1 MSTELTNEQ
10 RRQLIDVQQVFEA
23 WRNSR
28 QAARGHM
35 RWLRRHGF
43 EYLHY
48 KTGRTERSLGR
59 RSKETE
65 ARMAEH
71 KEARERYRRTG
82 ERLKTMARV
91 NRALRLNRVPH
102 PAARV
107 LRALDEAGLLGND
120 LFVIG
125 TNALYAYEMQS
136 GVLFD
141 SALVATGDFDLLW
154 DARKR
159 LRLAVSRLSPRGVL
173 GVLKEADATYSSA
186 DDYGFRAR
194 NADGYYV
201 DLFCPEAEPP
211 AERLAEGDID
221 PIPTAGGN
229 WLAEAP
235 KTEAVVIGQDGLPAR
250 MVCVD
255 PRVFALHKWWLSKQ
269 RSRQA
274 ASRPRDAQQAH
285 AVAAISAQF
294 LNLKF
299 DRRLQ
304 KRLPAE
310 LAAGIEA
317 LKGARFDGT
326 G

>member
-10 RRQLIDVQQVFEA
+10 RRQLIDIQQVFEA
-23 WRNSR
+23 WRSSR
-28 QAARGHM
+28 KAARRHM

-59 RSKETE
+59 RSQETE
-65 ARMAEH
+65 ARMADH
-71 KEARERYRRTG
+71 KTARERHRRTG
-82 ERLKTMARV
+82 ERLKSMARV
-91 NRALRLNRVPH
+91 NRALRLNRVPQ
-102 PAARV
+102 PAVRV
-107 LRALDEAGLLGND
+107 LRALDEAGLLGDD

-141 SALVATGDFDLLW
+141 SALVATGDFDLPW
-154 DARKR
+154 DARHR
-159 LRLAVSRLSPRGVL
+159 LRLAVSRLSPGGVL
-173 GVLKEADATYSSA
+173 GLLKEADATYSSA

-201 DLFCPEAEPP
+201 DLFCSEAEPP
-211 AERLAEGDID
+211 RARLAEGDID

-229 WLAEAP
+229 WLAAAP

-255 PRVFALHKWWLSKQ
+255 PRIGFTNGGFRNSG
-269 RSRQA
+269 
-274 ASRPRDAQQAH
+274 
-285 AVAAISAQF
+285 AV
-294 LNLKF
+294 
-299 DRRLQ
+299 RRLAARATRS
-304 KRLPAE
+304 KRMSWRPS
-310 LAAGIEA
+310 
-317 LKGARFDGT
+317 ARSS
-326 G
+326 